1 MKNMLRHG
9 REKKF
14 CAQLPKNISFTKI
27 SSSFCCRNSFRHEL
41 TVLEK
46 VRHPNVVQ
54 FVGAVTQHI
63 PMMIVSE
70 LHEEVI
76 AHTFFT
82 MEKIKILTSSVILGW
97 IDVFLFYPFK
107 THEDLTAC
115 IQKKGKLHGQ
125 KVLRYGLDI
134 AR

>member
-1 MKNMLRHG
+1 MSVLNYQRIFLLQKSPL
-9 REKKF
+9 
-14 CAQLPKNISFTKI
+14 L
-27 SSSFCCRNSFRHEL
+27 FCCRNSFRHEL

-76 AHTFFT
+76 ANIFSP
-82 MEKIKILTSSVILGW
+82 MEQKVKILTSSVILNIPLCLLHISVIFGW
-97 IDVFLFYPFK
+97 IDVFLFSP
-107 THEDLTAC
+107 
-115 IQKKGKLHGQ
+115 
-125 KVLRYGLDI
+125 
-134 AR
+134 